1 MGRARKSRGQSLTE
15 IAIIVAL
22 VAIATIG
29 FVGLFGGK
37 LTNVYGESASSLT
50 GRCPPPAPGGLRPGA
65 PHRDLSNFGY
75 AGSGSIESSHGCN

>member
-1 MGRARKSRGQSLTE
+1 MRRARKSRGQSLTE

-37 LTNVYGESASSLT
+37 LTNVYGESAGSLT
-50 GRCPPPAPGGLRPGA
+50 GRCQPPPPSGLHPGA

-75 AGSGSIESSHGCN
+75 AGSGAIYSQHGCN